1 MSTNEQ
7 PNDGLDSLIPIE
19 TAINPY
25 DAIGSW
31 WGRAVLRHALN
42 NGAVDRLPTELMGL
56 AAEASVARRSG
67 IEENIG
73 GFAQALAGL
82 LIETN
87 GRAVRVDYNAD
98 PLLLEAAERAGMPA
112 DNMTTFPWHSS
123 TIICPLLVGESVVIA
138 KEGYGAPDVQI
149 WPPAT

>member
-1 MSTNEQ
+1 MATNEQ
-7 PNDGLDSLIPIE
+7 SNDGLNSLAPIE
-19 TAINPY
+19 TATNPY

-42 NGAVDRLPTELMGL
+42 NGAGDRLSPELTGL
-56 AAEASVARRSG
+56 VADTSVARRSG
-67 IEENIG
+67 VEENIG
-73 GFAQALAGL
+73 GFARALAGL

-98 PLLLEAAERAGMPA
+98 PLLLEAANRAGMPA
-112 DNMTTFPWHSS
+112 DNMTTFPWYSS
-123 TIICPLLVGESVVIA
+123 TIICPVHGGGSVVIA
-138 KEGYGAPDVQI
+138 KEGYGAPDAQI